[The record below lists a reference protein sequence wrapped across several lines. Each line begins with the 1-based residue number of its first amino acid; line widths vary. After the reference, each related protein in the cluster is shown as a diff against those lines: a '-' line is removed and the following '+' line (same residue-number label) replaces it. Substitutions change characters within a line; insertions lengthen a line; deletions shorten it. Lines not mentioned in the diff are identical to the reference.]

1 MDVED
6 DLIITLQC
14 KVITRLEET
23 TKVKELKR
31 SRVATKEED
40 NINVKVE
47 GENVNEYTKTTKNG
61 VDMLNIDEVI
71 RIDIKDGNK
80 GDV

>member
-14 KVITRLEET
+14 KVITRLVET
-23 TKVKELKR
+23 TKVKELER
-31 SRVATKEED
+31 SRIATKAED

>member
-14 KVITRLEET
+14 KVITRLVET
-23 TKVKELKR
+23 TKVKELER
-31 SRVATKEED
+31 SRIATKAED
-40 NINVKVE
+40 NINVKME

-61 VDMLNIDEVI
+61 VGMLNTDEVI

>member
-14 KVITRLEET
+14 KVITRLVET

-40 NINVKVE
+40 NINVKME